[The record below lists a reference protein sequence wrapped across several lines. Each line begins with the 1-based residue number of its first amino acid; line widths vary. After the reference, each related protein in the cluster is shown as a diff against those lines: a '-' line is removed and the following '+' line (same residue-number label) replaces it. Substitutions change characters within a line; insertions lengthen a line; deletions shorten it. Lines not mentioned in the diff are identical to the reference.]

1 MQSAPPYSPAH
12 GCDSSIDGWC
22 SAHCPALPDGGR
34 LVARQ
39 SAQSP
44 TFACYSHTAL
54 QRLDEVSWNMS
65 SNAPHL
71 CGKESAAYLNK
82 VKMTRETLDLL
93 VDLQSCLGKSSTA
106 DNNNNH
112 RAQQVAALKRPL
124 LRTATEVVDADDAA
138 ASSSRWLQL
147 PSAPPD
153 DDARCIASGRGTR
166 RMQPAT
172 APPSQHREP
181 YLLPNDYLRSAN
193 VSKWWWGVCDDD
205 LRHGSIRPPRAS
217 VLPSWE
223 PSGDGCDALKGAN
236 QAAIAQNTRWRSAG
250 SMQTRRFSLWA
261 IQCRPI
267 LCRVVMA
274 LGVWRSEGQM
284 VSVPK
289 CAKDRSYLSSLSGIH
304 EFNLDMTVCR
314 PPNSG
319 LSVRA
324 RFIRN
329 ELLWLN
335 GFTDPNGG
343 AIPSRSFTMC
353 EWAEAARSADLLCL
367 NRGIH
372 FAKEEI
378 VVEQLGHTFDELR
391 GGRRH
396 QHRAPSTS
404 TPHSIVYRGTHAP
417 IPSCHLLDDPLP
429 APFPYIARDPLTD
442 AYHWADFEPQNM
454 FARRL
459 AKERNITY
467 LDVHYQTQCGRV
479 ATCRRGRPHPA
490 IVRIFACR
498 AD

>member
-1 MQSAPPYSPAH
+1 MQ
-12 GCDSSIDGWC
+12 GQFF
-22 SAHCPALPDGGR
+22 
-34 LVARQ
+34 VA
-39 SAQSP
+39 
-44 TFACYSHTAL
+44 F
-54 QRLDEVSWNMS
+54 
-65 SNAPHL
+65 
-71 CGKESAAYLNK
+71 
-82 VKMTRETLDLL
+82 
-93 VDLQSCLGKSSTA
+93 
-106 DNNNNH
+106 
-112 RAQQVAALKRPL
+112 
-124 LRTATEVVDADDAA
+124 
-138 ASSSRWLQL
+138 
-147 PSAPPD
+147 
-153 DDARCIASGRGTR
+153 
-166 RMQPAT
+166 
-172 APPSQHREP
+172 
-181 YLLPNDYLRSAN
+181 
-193 VSKWWWGVCDDD
+193 
-205 LRHGSIRPPRAS
+205 
-217 VLPSWE
+217 
-223 PSGDGCDALKGAN
+223 
-236 QAAIAQNTRWRSAG
+236 
-250 SMQTRRFSLWA
+250 
-261 IQCRPI
+261 
-267 LCRVVMA
+267 VMA

-304 EFNLDMTVCR
+304 EFNLDMTVCG

-329 ELLWLN
+329 ELLWMN

-367 NRGIH
+367 NRGMH

-396 QHRAPSTS
+396 QHRASSSTS

-467 LDVHYQTQCGRV
+467 LDVHYQTSM
-479 ATCRRGRPHPA
+479 RPGGHMPA
-490 IVRIFACR
+490 RKAAPGDCAHYCLPGPIDEWVRLLLALWT
-498 AD
+498 